1 MVNLSDKEIK
11 LQLNENDMIRQQMIQ
26 KITSPLLLL
35 SLLLCF
41 STSYAEN
48 RTKALLY
55 EIKSDTAVVY
65 LLGSIHFADDSL
77 YPLNPAIE
85 KRFEESSQLVL
96 EIDPTAVDD
105 KEVQSYVLKRG
116 YYHGSESVVD
126 HTNPEV
132 FRLLENYVNTNG
144 LPAAAIY
151 KMKPGMIALT
161 LSTMQL
167 QRLGYS
173 PDKGIDL
180 YFAKKANQLGKPIVS
195 LESIQDQLNM
205 LLTMP
210 NEKAFLQYT
219 LLDLENLEHF
229 MNEIIT
235 AWKSG
240 DASSLY
246 QILIAPY
253 ENKKEYQPIIRKL
266 LYNRNLR
273 MASQIRKFLKSDQ
286 TWFVV
291 VGAGHLLGDKGLI
304 SLLEKKNYTIIQL
317 EHEKE

>member
-35 SLLLCF
+35 SLLLCV

-105 KEVQSYVLKRG
+105 KEVQSYILKRG

-132 FRLLENYVNTNG
+132 FHLLENYVNTNS

-173 PDKGIDL
+173 PEKGIDL

-210 NEKAFLQYT
+210 NENAFLQYT

-240 DASSLY
+240 DASLLY

-253 ENKKEYQPIIRKL
+253 ENIKEYQPFIRKL

-304 SLLEKKNYTIIQL
+304 SLLEKKNYTITQL

>member
-1 MVNLSDKEIK
+1 
-11 LQLNENDMIRQQMIQ
+11 
-26 KITSPLLLL
+26 
-35 SLLLCF
+35 
-41 STSYAEN
+41 
-48 RTKALLY
+48 
-55 EIKSDTAVVY
+55 
-65 LLGSIHFADDSL
+65 
-77 YPLNPAIE
+77 
-85 KRFEESSQLVL
+85 
-96 EIDPTAVDD
+96 
-105 KEVQSYVLKRG
+105 
-116 YYHGSESVVD
+116 
-126 HTNPEV
+126 
-132 FRLLENYVNTNG
+132 
-144 LPAAAIY
+144 
-151 KMKPGMIALT
+151 MKPGMIALT

-173 PDKGIDL
+173 PEKGIDL

-210 NEKAFLQYT
+210 NENAFLQYT

-240 DASSLY
+240 DASLLY

-253 ENKKEYQPIIRKL
+253 ENIKEYQPFIRKL

-304 SLLEKKNYTIIQL
+304 SLLEKKNYTITQL
-317 EHEKE
+317 EHEKRIVDLSTQQMLKSAPNAISVSINASVIQQNSHHPKILWFESVVKRKVEKAAA